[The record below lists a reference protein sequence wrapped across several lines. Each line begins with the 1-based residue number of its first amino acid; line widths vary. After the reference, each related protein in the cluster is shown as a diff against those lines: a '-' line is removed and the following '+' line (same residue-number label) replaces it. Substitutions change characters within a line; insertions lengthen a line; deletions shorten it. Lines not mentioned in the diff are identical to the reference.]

1 MNSTTDPKAIEPD
14 DVLVARADER
24 LAHAYDQIARADE
37 QLARLTDQLSKLE
50 HDAARH
56 PSTVVSHRPS
66 RGRPGR
72 RYAASSACYWPRASL
87 SVLSFCSRPIAMRP
101 S

>member
-1 MNSTTDPKAIEPD
+1 MNSTTDPKANEPD

-24 LAHAYDQIARADE
+24 LVHAYDQIARADE
-37 QLARLTDQLSKLE
+37 QLARLNEQLSKLE
-50 HDAARH
+50 HEPRPILRLSWAAG
-56 PSTVVSHRPS
+56 HRAA
-66 RGRPGR
+66 GR

-87 SVLSFCSRPIAMRP
+87 SALSFRSPPMAMRP

>member
-24 LAHAYDQIARADE
+24 LVHAYAEIARADE
-37 QLARLTDQLSKLE
+37 QLAPVNEQLSKLE

-56 PSTVVSHRPS
+56 PSDPQV
-66 RGRPGR
+66 
-72 RYAASSACYWPRASL
+72 RA
-87 SVLSFCSRPIAMRP
+87 
-101 S
+101 